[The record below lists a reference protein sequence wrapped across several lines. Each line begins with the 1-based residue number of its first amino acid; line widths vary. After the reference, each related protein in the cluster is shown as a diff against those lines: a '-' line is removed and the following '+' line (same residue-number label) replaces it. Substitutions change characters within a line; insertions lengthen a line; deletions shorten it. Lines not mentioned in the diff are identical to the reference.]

1 MVLQIDSTVA
11 FLLKKFLSEVR
22 VKAMKYSLHCL
33 SQVVFHGMLFAF
45 IYLALQKR
53 QMISEGKGDA
63 LFSNRVS
70 NALLFISIV
79 SFMVCI

>member
-1 MVLQIDSTVA
+1 MVLQIDYTVA
-11 FLLKKFLSEVR
+11 FLLKKSLSEVR
-22 VKAMKYSLHCL
+22 VKAMKYSLRCL

-70 NALLFISIV
+70 NVLLFISIV